1 MLKEMN
7 NATLDLI
14 ASVAFG
20 MDVDS
25 INDPENELNR
35 YVYECLEGFY
45 RIQFEPFIFLNPL
58 EWPYIWRYRSTVRKL
73 RAIGR
78 EVILKRIGAVQ
89 HGDHVPDDLLTHLLR
104 THGML
109 FMVHCVLC

>member
-1 MLKEMN
+1 
-7 NATLDLI
+7 
-14 ASVAFG
+14 
-20 MDVDS
+20 
-25 INDPENELNR
+25 
-35 YVYECLEGFY
+35 LEGFY

-109 FMVHCVLC
+109 FMVHCVICVGAFRKGSMSIAHVFSCIVTQKKMKTKKTFAT